1 MPRMT
6 SAQEDGGRFAT
17 GEPSAG
23 PEIVAAIVRLHAEA
37 ERWLAAIPPAEFA
50 ASQRQSGVQG
60 EKWSPANH
68 VRHLAKSTFPLA
80 QALALPKFV
89 IGWRFGRGPEVSRDF
104 LTVRDDYRR
113 TLRETGAT
121 AGRFTPTPVALP
133 DDLAAWQI
141 RVLASWRASIVALTG
156 RIPRWNERALDRYRV
171 PHPILGKMTVREI
184 LFFSL
189 YHYQHHLEQIAARR

>member
-1 MPRMT
+1 MTRME
-6 SAQEDGGRFAT
+6 SGSGRFAT
-17 GEPSAG
+17 GEPSTGA
-23 PEIVAAIVRLHAEA
+23 EIAAAIVRFHAEA
-37 ERWLAAIPPAEFA
+37 ERYLMAIPAAEFA
-50 ASQRQSGVQG
+50 AAQSEAGAQG
-60 EKWSPANH
+60 GKWSPADH

-80 QALALPKFV
+80 QALALPKFL
-89 IGWRFGRGPEVSRDF
+89 IGWRFGRGAETSRDF

-121 AGRFTPTPVALP
+121 AGRFSPSPRPLP
-133 DDLAAWQI
+133 DDLVAWQ
-141 RVLASWRASIVALTG
+141 REVLASWSASIAALAA
-156 RIPRWNERALDRYRV
+156 RIPRWSERALDRYRV